1 MAYIPKEAKWYIADL
16 VMECQ
21 IEGEPRNVVHVDIV
35 LVRADSPEE
44 AFQKA
49 EQLGKEGE
57 NSYLNPNNQQVIWLY
72 RGLRDLQVIHDELEH
87 GAELMYEEKI
97 GISEDEVQAIV
108 RAKSQL
114 NVFKPYKPRD
124 ISKPDYS
131 GQEVM
136 DQVQRMIC
144 DDAGEQN

>member
-1 MAYIPKEAKWYIADL
+1 MAYIPKDAKWYIADL

-21 IEGEPRNVVHVDIV
+21 IEGEPRNVVHINIV

-57 NSYLNPNNQQVIWLY
+57 NSYLNPNHQKVIWLY

-108 RAKSQL
+108 TAKSQL
-114 NVFKPYKPRD
+114 NVFQPYKPRD
-124 ISKPDYS
+124 SSEPDYS
-131 GQEVM
+131 S
-136 DQVQRMIC
+136 
-144 DDAGEQN
+144 

>member
-1 MAYIPKEAKWYIADL
+1 MAYIPEDAKWYIADL

-21 IEGEPRNVVHVDIV
+21 IEEEPRNVVHVNIV
-35 LVRADSPEE
+35 LVHADSPEE

-49 EQLGKEGE
+49 EKLGKEGE
-57 NSYLNPNNQQVIWLY
+57 NSYLNPNNQKVIWLY

-114 NVFKPYKPRD
+114 NVFQPYKPRD
-124 ISKPDYS
+124 TSKPDYRS
-131 GQEVM
+131 QEVM
-136 DQVQRMIC
+136 DEVLRMIC
-144 DDAGEQN
+144 DDAAE

>member
-131 GQEVM
+131 SQEVM
-136 DQVQRMIC
+136 DQVQRMVC
-144 DDAGEQN
+144 DDAAEQN

>member
-21 IEGEPRNVVHVDIV
+21 IEGEPRNVVHIDIV

-124 ISKPDYS
+124 ISKSDYS
-131 GQEVM
+131 SQEVM
-136 DQVQRMIC
+136 DQV
-144 DDAGEQN
+144 

>member
-1 MAYIPKEAKWYIADL
+1 MAYIPKDAKWYIADL

-21 IEGEPRNVVHVDIV
+21 IEGEPRNVVHINIV

-49 EQLGKEGE
+49 EELGKEGE

-72 RGLRDLQVIHDELEH
+72 RGLRDLQVIHDELED

-131 GQEVM
+131 S
-136 DQVQRMIC
+136 
-144 DDAGEQN
+144 